1 MEAQDYVFNEEDSV
15 LSPRYPSPMVITL
28 LGRDWEM
35 PTIEQAYHAH
45 RIYVANEH
53 DSRFIPFLEKLSQA
67 QNSDE
72 VHEIAHTLRISYDSW
87 LRKRQSVMTNVL
99 QLKFPQEAKSTQ
111 MLLDTGTV
119 PLVFSPTAYEDL
131 FWGQSG
137 NEGKNLYGK
146 ALMKIR
152 HQRQVQRLVAAA
164 WAMQVEQQHGG
175 EGWTMSK
182 ACFAQELEEAFQPF
196 RDSVSSDTYSFE
208 KVLDSTSTFFE

>member
-15 LSPRYPSPMVITL
+15 LSPRYPSPVIITL

-35 PTIEQAYHAH
+35 PTIEHAYHAH
-45 RIYVANEH
+45 RICVANQH
-53 DSRFIPFLEKLSQA
+53 NSQFIPFLEKLTKA
-67 QNSDE
+67 QTSDQ
-72 VHEIAHTLRISYDSW
+72 VHAVAHTLRISDDSW
-87 LRKRQSVMTNVL
+87 RRKREAIMTSVL
-99 QLKFPQEAKSTQ
+99 QLKFPEDAKRTQ
-111 MLLDTGTV
+111 ILLDTGNA

-137 NEGKNLYGK
+137 DKGKNLYGK
-146 ALMKIR
+146 ILMKIR

-164 WAMQVEQQHGG
+164 WTMQVEQQHGG

-196 RDSVSSDTYSFE
+196 RDSASQDTYSFE
-208 KVLDSTSTFFE
+208 RVLDSTSAFFD